1 MDKSYELDNFDSV
14 LAEFTNADLKYVNI
28 HIFNPH
34 LLEKILYANL
44 PLEELGDMYR
54 DLFNSAFKKEKPKY
68 DENKM
73 ILTDTM
79 RIYNTKSSANK
90 KKP

>member
-1 MDKSYELDNFDSV
+1 MDNSNETDDNDSAF
-14 LAEFTNADLKYVNI
+14 AEFAKADLKYVNI
-28 HIFNPH
+28 HFLDPH

-54 DLFNSAFKKEKPKY
+54 DLFNSAFKKEPPKY
-68 DENKM
+68 EETKM
-73 ILTDTM
+73 ILADTM

-90 KKP
+90 KKT